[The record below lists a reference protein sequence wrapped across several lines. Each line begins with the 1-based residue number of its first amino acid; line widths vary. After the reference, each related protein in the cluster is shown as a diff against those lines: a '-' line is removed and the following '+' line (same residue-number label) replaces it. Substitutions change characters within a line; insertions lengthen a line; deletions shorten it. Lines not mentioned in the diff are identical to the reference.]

1 MRKAQH
7 VERESQNRAHDLEAE
22 LRGWKEFIKQLEKEV
37 DNIKSISKSKTFE
50 RFLKM
55 SEENAKLVKEVNV
68 LKYKLNSMD
77 DVSHNVW
84 KI

>member
-1 MRKAQH
+1 

-77 DVSHNVW
+77 DVSNNDW
-84 KI
+84 KL

>member
-1 MRKAQH
+1 M
-7 VERESQNRAHDLEAE
+7 ERESQNRAHDLEAE